1 MERLVLAAASCGQ
14 ALKVIEIA
22 KAFAKERKAFGKSL
36 TEYQVISHRLA
47 EMQMLAESARAMT
60 FHTADMLDAGV
71 NAVMETATAKTVA
84 AENAWKVADLGMSI
98 LAGSGYVQGDMQRI
112 FRDARLGPIGGGT
125 SDILRNVVAKEM
137 GL

>member
-1 MERLVLAAASCGQ
+1 
-14 ALKVIEIA
+14 
-22 KAFAKERKAFGKSL
+22 
-36 TEYQVISHRLA
+36 VISHRLA
-47 EMQMLAESARAMT
+47 EMQMLTESARAMT